1 MINILL
7 YFRNHGSRFHTEIY
21 RFSRKHSKK
30 ESCNIISKL
39 ILAIPDIK
47 YDDKSYGL
55 SEVFIMKF
63 VDL

>member
-7 YFRNHGSRFHTEIY
+7 SFCNHGSRFHMENY
-21 RFSRKHSKK
+21 RFSRKRSKK
-30 ESCNIISKL
+30 ELCNIIFKL

-47 YDDKSYGL
+47 YEDKSYGL

-63 VDL
+63 VGL

>member
-7 YFRNHGSRFHTEIY
+7 SFCNHGSRFHTELY

-30 ESCNIISKL
+30 ELCNIISKL
-39 ILAIPDIK
+39 ILAVPDINMK
-47 YDDKSYGL
+47 ISLNGL

-63 VDL
+63 VGL